1 MKRLED
7 LGDFTMLSIE
17 DDVFN
22 QELAIA
28 TFDETP
34 NINIHQAPNGEEG
47 LELLGQ
53 IPVDI
58 VLLDIMMPKKNGLET
73 LKEIRENPEYNNIP
87 VLVVTSK
94 SEEKTTAYK
103 LGADDFISKPYN
115 PEELKLR
122 VFNHL
127 RVKKF
132 TDIMKTIKDNSD
144 SSDTLSY
151 LKEAVDIIDNSQK
164 QLLNRLGSLAHEN
177 GYSNANSSK
186 RLGEYAKI
194 LAYIYGLNSKNI
206 DNLYYSMSI
215 YDIGLIRIPK
225 DKLKEDSK
233 VFKTHPELGIEILKD
248 IKETTLIDMAKKV
261 ILYHH
266 ENWDGSGYPY
276 KIRGTEIPICAQIA
290 GIVDFFD
297 KLTIP
302 RIYTKN
308 VISPDEA
315 LEIILK
321 ERGGMFNPELVDI
334 FKKHFDKFLEIKEKY
349 Y

>member
-1 MKRLED
+1 
-7 LGDFTMLSIE
+7 
-17 DDVFN
+17 
-22 QELAIA
+22 
-28 TFDETP
+28 
-34 NINIHQAPNGEEG
+34 
-47 LELLGQ
+47 
-53 IPVDI
+53 
-58 VLLDIMMPKKNGLET
+58 
-73 LKEIRENPEYNNIP
+73 

-225 DKLKEDSK
+225 GELKEDSK
-233 VFKTHPELGIEILKD
+233 VFKTHPELWYRDLKIL
-248 IKETTLIDMAKKV
+248 
-261 ILYHH
+261 
-266 ENWDGSGYPY
+266 
-276 KIRGTEIPICAQIA
+276 RGQI
-290 GIVDFFD
+290 
-297 KLTIP
+297 
-302 RIYTKN
+302 
-308 VISPDEA
+308 
-315 LEIILK
+315 
-321 ERGGMFNPELVDI
+321 
-334 FKKHFDKFLEIKEKY
+334 
-349 Y
+349 